1 MPAHHPVLTRRVVA
15 MVLALPLASAA
26 LAGDED
32 WADTWVLA
40 GPCANCHGLTGNS
53 PGAIPSLGGLSEDE
67 LVARMTAFREGTAD
81 ATVMTRL
88 MKGYDDEQIAA
99 LAGWFTMMSE
109 TNWLEI
115 GVAQ

>member
-26 LAGDED
+26 LAGDEMD
-32 WADTWVLA
+32 AWVLA
-40 GPCANCHGLTGNS
+40 GPCSNCHGLGGIS
-53 PGAIPSLGGLSEDE
+53 PGAIPSLDGLSEDE

-88 MKGYDDEQIAA
+88 MQGYDDEQIAA
-99 LAGWFTMMSE
+99 LAGWFAKMSE
-109 TNWLEI
+109 MNRWFEED